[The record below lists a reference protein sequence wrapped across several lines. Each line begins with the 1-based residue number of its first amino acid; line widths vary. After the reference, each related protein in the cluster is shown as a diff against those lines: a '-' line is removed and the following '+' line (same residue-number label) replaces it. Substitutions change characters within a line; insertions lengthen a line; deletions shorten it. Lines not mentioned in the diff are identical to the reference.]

1 MLNGQIVLV
10 TGASRGIGNAIA
22 LTLGGAGATVI
33 GTATSEEGA
42 DNISK
47 IFSESDI
54 LGKGMKLNVTDNDQ
68 ITSVLKAVT
77 DEYGAV
83 DVLIN
88 NAGITRDN
96 ILVRMKEEEWDD
108 IINTNLSS
116 VYRMS
121 KAVLRGMIKKRSGR
135 IISITSV
142 VGAMGNAGQSN
153 YAAAK
158 AGIMGFTKS
167 LAREVGARGITVNA
181 VAPGFIDTDMTSS
194 LADDHKAALLSQVP
208 IKRLETPE
216 EIADKL
222 YDDPELHWVVLMVN
236 NITDRYHQ
244 WPMNNRQFL
253 AHIAARYDNVD
264 ATHHYE
270 IYQSSGDTAIKIDI
284 GISNVDTDGDTISD
298 AVLVTNREYEESKQD
313 TIRNIQLLDPQYL
326 EQFVEEFESL
336 VSDTED

>member
-1 MLNGQIVLV
+1 MLNGKLVLV
-10 TGASRGIGNAIA
+10 TGASRGIGQAIA
-22 LTLGGAGATVI
+22 LTLGEAGATVI

-54 LGKGMKLNVTDNDQ
+54 LGKGMKLNVTDNDE

-77 DEYGAV
+77 DEYGEV

-96 ILVRMKEEEWDD
+96 ILVRMKEDEWDD

-167 LAREVGARGITVNA
+167 LAREVGVRGITVNA
-181 VAPGFIDTDMTSS
+181 IAPGFIETDMTDNLPVDQKEV
-194 LADDHKAALLSQVP
+194 LASQIP
-208 IKRLETPE
+208 MGRLGTVNEV
-216 EIADKL
+216 AQA
-222 YDDPELHWVVLMVN
+222 VL
-236 NITDRYHQ
+236 
-244 WPMNNRQFL
+244 FL
-253 AHIAARYDNVD
+253 ASD
-264 ATHHYE
+264 
-270 IYQSSGDTAIKIDI
+270 SGSYITAQTLHVN
-284 GISNVDTDGDTISD
+284 GGMYTV
-298 AVLVTNREYEESKQD
+298 
-313 TIRNIQLLDPQYL
+313 
-326 EQFVEEFESL
+326 
-336 VSDTED
+336 